1 MKNAVDIVKL
11 NKIYRNGFRALE
23 NINLSIKKGDF
34 FAFLGPNGAGKS
46 TVIGIMSSL
55 VRITSGKV
63 SVFGKDIQDN

>member
-46 TVIGIMSSL
+46 LGD
-55 VRITSGKV
+55 RK
-63 SVFGKDIQDN
+63 SVV